1 MYLRGNLI
9 GTDDGRR
16 TTDDDDDGRHTLNL
30 YYYYE
35 VFFSSVTNENFDK
48 NSHRQTKQKIPK
60 SSLSGS
66 YLHTTKQKKTKK
78 GRNSFRRL
86 EGSASGRNHYGTRHF
101 FSLFPSPPHLCTNA
115 GRISSVRL
123 YLCCVANKERHA
135 PLCNILAGSSRTIH
149 KPPRSM
155 LYVFSLPETHPIT

>member
-66 YLHTTKQKKTKK
+66 YLHTTKQKKQKK
-78 GRNSFRRL
+78 GEIVFVGWKVRL
-86 EGSASGRNHYGTRHF
+86 HEGITMELAIF
-101 FSLFPSPPHLCTNA
+101 FHCFPPPHLCTNA

-123 YLCCVANKERHA
+123 YLCSSVANKERHA

-149 KPPRSM
+149 KPP
-155 LYVFSLPETHPIT
+155 LCCTLSLPETHPIT

>member
-16 TTDDDDDGRHTLNL
+16 KTDDDDDARHTLNL

-66 YLHTTKQKKTKK
+66 YLHTKQKK
-78 GRNSFRRL
+78 G
-86 EGSASGRNHYGTRHF
+86 EIF
-101 FSLFPSPPHLCTNA
+101 FL
-115 GRISSVRL
+115 GWMVRL
-123 YLCCVANKERHA
+123 H
-135 PLCNILAGSSRTIH
+135 
-149 KPPRSM
+149 
-155 LYVFSLPETHPIT
+155 